1 MSKFKLFEI
10 EKPIKKETYD
20 FTFEEMKTKNPKL
33 AGKTPHYL
41 YTTDIVKWGKKKGI
55 VK

>member
-1 MSKFKLFEI
+1 MSKIKQFEI
-10 EKPIKKETYD
+10 PKPIKNETYD

-33 AGKTPHYL
+33 AGKTPQYL
-41 YTTDIVKWGKKKGI
+41 YITDMVKWGKKKGI